1 MAGLAVFP
9 LVPLM
14 TITSALQKSL
24 ATLVANK
31 HARGLPLPQTSMD
44 ESKDLI
50 GFGEI
55 ERLQEH
61 YEMR

>member
-1 MAGLAVFP
+1 MFP
-9 LVPLM
+9 LVPL
-14 TITSALQKSL
+14 IAVTSALQQSL

-44 ESKDLI
+44 EFKDLI

-61 YEMR
+61 DEMR

>member
-1 MAGLAVFP
+1 VAGLAVFS
-9 LVPLM
+9 LVPSM
-14 TITSALQKSL
+14 TVTSALQKSL

-44 ESKDLI
+44 EFKDLI

-55 ERLQEH
+55 GHLQEH
-61 YEMR
+61 NEMR